1 MYVRVR
7 MLVHMYDLSVYMLIC
22 VHICVCFV
30 VAVVSAAALWGA

>member
-22 VHICVCFV
+22 VHIYVCFV
-30 VAVVSAAALWGA
+30 VVAVLSAAAL